1 MPQANVDLLAF
12 NRGLISPLALART
25 DVERIRLSAETMVNW
40 TPKTQGAMRLRAG
53 LGYIGASASDNPAMW
68 IPFVASTT
76 DTALL
81 EITDLSMRVWI
92 DDALLTRASVSS
104 TVTTGDF
111 SSSTG
116 WTEDN
121 AGGGGCSFGGSG
133 LTLNATSRGGRA
145 SCHQSVSTSSGGTEH
160 ALRIVVARGPVTFK
174 CGSVVGRDD
183 YISETTL
190 REGIHSLAFTPS
202 SAYVVQFLSS
212 QQVDRIVTSIAVESS
227 GVVTIP
233 APWVEA
239 DLDLIRPAQSADVV
253 FVACQGYRQRR
264 IERRGTG
271 RSWSLV
277 KYYTDKGP
285 FRGKTADG
293 VLLKVAKTYGN
304 TTLTADRSF
313 FTQNHVGAIFRLFH
327 NGAKGTF
334 ILGGNNQ
341 FIDPFLVSG
350 ITPDNVRG
358 DTGHAGGRDRYW
370 TYSITGTWSGT
381 ITMQRSLIDRDFGYV
396 DAPQKATPHDTGTVD
411 TGANHSTI
419 AANQSETMDDGQD
432 NVDYYYR
439 MGFKG
444 GDYTSGSATVEIDY
458 PGDGDYGICR
468 VVTYNSATS
477 VAVEVL
483 QDFRDTTY
491 TDDWVEG
498 SWSDVWG
505 YPTAVA
511 LFNGRLWWTG
521 GAQLYGSVSDD
532 YHNFDPTTEG
542 DAGPINRTIGE
553 GPVDTINFMLPL
565 QRLLLGTAG
574 NEISV
579 KSTTFDEPITPGNIN
594 AKEISTQGSAAL
606 PAVRVDNRGIYVQRS
621 LKRVFELLWQLE
633 NNDHGSADLTAL
645 NPDIAADTTITGI
658 AVQRQPDTR
667 VHFTMADGTVAM
679 LSYQPVDQLLC
690 WSKVSSLGAGGIIEK
705 VVILPGTPED
715 QVYYHVKRTIN
726 GGTVRYLEKQALESE
741 TVGGAVTKLA
751 DSFIVVEG
759 VSGTTVTGLSHVEGE
774 GVVVWAEGKYQGE
787 YTVLS
792 GAITLDNAVTNADVV
807 VGLGYTAQ
815 YKSTKLAY
823 AAGRGTALV
832 QRKRVNYIGL
842 ILADTHYQ
850 GLEYGR
856 DFDNMDP
863 LPAVRD
869 GATVSDDTIH
879 DAWDLDMTPFPGEW
893 NTDSRLCLRATAPK
907 PVTVLAAVLSV
918 NTSDKV

>member
-1 MPQANVDLLAF
+1 MPQQTVPLQGF

-25 DVERIRLSAETMVNW
+25 DVERTRLSAETMVNW

-53 LGYIGASASDNPAMW
+53 FGYIGASSNNNPAAW

-81 EITDLSMRVWI
+81 EITDTMMRVWI
-92 DDALLTRASVSS
+92 DDTLLTRPSASSS
-104 TVTTGDF
+104 ITTGDF

-116 WTEDN
+116 WTQDN
-121 AGGGGCSFGGSG
+121 AGGGGCSFGGLG
-133 LTLNATSRGGRA
+133 LVMNATSRGGRA
-145 SCHQSVSTSSGGTEH
+145 SAYQSVSTSSGGTEH

-174 CGSVVGRDD
+174 CGSAVGLDD
-183 YISETTL
+183 YVSETTL
-190 REGIHSLAFTPS
+190 REGVHSLAFTPTS
-202 SAYVVQFLSS
+202 SYVVQFSS
-212 QQVDRIVTSIAVESS
+212 TQQIDRIVTSIAVEGA
-227 GVVTIP
+227 GVVFIP
-233 APWVEA
+233 SPWIEA
-239 DLDLIRPAQSADVV
+239 DIDLIRPTQSADVV
-253 FVACQGYRQRR
+253 FVACKGYRQRR

-271 RSWSLV
+271 RSWSVV
-277 KYYTDKGP
+277 KYYADKGP

-293 VLLKVAKTYGN
+293 VVLKVGKTYGN
-304 TTLTADRSF
+304 TTLTADRDF

-327 NGAKGTF
+327 NGAKGRF
-334 ILGGNNQ
+334 VLGGNNQ

-350 ITPDNVRG
+350 VTPDNARG

-370 TYSITGTWSGT
+370 TYSVTGTWSGT

-396 DAPQKATPHDTGTVD
+396 DAPQKATPHDTGTLD

-419 AANQSETMDDGQD
+419 TANQSETMDDGQD

-444 GDYTSGSATVEIDY
+444 GDYTSGAATVTVNY
-458 PGDGDYGICR
+458 TGDGDYGICR
-468 VVTYNSATS
+468 VTAYNSATS
-477 VAVEVL
+477 VDVEVL

-521 GAQLYGSVSDD
+521 GAQIYGTVSDD
-532 YHNFDPTTEG
+532 YHNLDPTTEG

-565 QRLLLGTAG
+565 QRLILGTAG

-579 KSTTFDEPITPGNIN
+579 KSTTFDEPITPANIN
-594 AKEISTQGSAAL
+594 AKEISTQGSAPL
-606 PAVRVDNRGIYVQRS
+606 PAVRIDNRGIYVQRS
-621 LKRVFELLWQLE
+621 LKRVFELLWQVE
-633 NNDHGSADLTAL
+633 ANDHVSADLTSL
-645 NPDIAADTTITGI
+645 NPDIADGTTITGI

-667 VHFTMADGTVAM
+667 VHFTLADGTVAM

-690 WSKVSSLGAGGIIEK
+690 WSKVASSGASGVVEK
-705 VVILPGTPED
+705 VVILPGSPED
-715 QVYYHVKRTIN
+715 QVYYHVKRTID
-726 GGTVRYLEKQALESE
+726 GGIVRYLEKQAEESV
-741 TVGGAVTKLA
+741 TVGGTVTKLA
-751 DSFIVVEG
+751 DSFVVVEG
-759 VSGTTVTGLSHVEGE
+759 VTGTMVSGLSHLEGE
-774 GVVVWAEGKYQGE
+774 DVVVWAVGKDMGE
-787 YTVLS
+787 YTVS
-792 GAITLDNAVTNADVV
+792 GGAITLSSAVSNANVV

-823 AAGRGTALV
+823 ASGLGTALV

-850 GLEYGR
+850 GLEFGR
-856 DFDNMDP
+856 DFTNMDN
-863 LPAVRD
+863 LPAVKD
-869 GATVSDDTIH
+869 GSPVNDDTVH
-879 DAWDLDMTPFPGEW
+879 DEWDLDMTPFPGEW

-907 PVTVLAAVLSV
+907 PVTVLAAMVSV
-918 NTSDKV
+918 NTSDKI